1 MTSQTSA
8 VSSSSPVSPA
18 SASGSSRDKRAVEH
32 QLPVAAARKVEP
44 RFDDNSENNS
54 LVIAN
59 IGDSVALHCRIWMK
73 QVDISDGSNFWF
85 LVQIVMSL
93 TCSFPTWLF
102 SLWCHTQQE
111 EPAIYYSSK
120 EQFEQHGFWKYYI
133 DM

>member
-8 VSSSSPVSPA
+8 VSSSSPAPPADAPA
-18 SASGSSRDKRAVEH
+18 SPRDKRAVEH

-73 QVDISDGSNFWF
+73 QVWF
-85 LVQIVMSL
+85 YEIVQIVMSL
-93 TCSFPTWLF
+93 THSFPT
-102 SLWCHTQQE
+102 
-111 EPAIYYSSK
+111 
-120 EQFEQHGFWKYYI
+120 
-133 DM
+133 